1 MARAVPPVRLVA
13 MYESRSDEPLPRGRF
28 AARLGLHLAVAL
40 LLLAL
45 SLAGGM
51 WGYMHWEQLAPAD
64 AFLNAAMLLGGMG
77 PVNPP
82 QTLAGKLFAGTYAL
96 YAGLVFIVATAL
108 VLTPLIHRV
117 LHRFHA
123 DADDGPDD
131 PPHPPGA

>member
-1 MARAVPPVRLVA
+1 
-13 MYESRSDEPLPRGRF
+13 MYESRTDEPLARGQF

-40 LLLAL
+40 LLLAF

-51 WGYMHWEQLAPAD
+51 WGYMHWENLPAVD

-82 QTLAGKLFAGTYAL
+82 LTSGGKLFAGVYAL
-96 YAGLVFIVATAL
+96 YAGLVFIVTAAL
-108 VLTPLIHRV
+108 VLTPVIHRV

-123 DADDGPDD
+123 DADDGPDPD
-131 PPHPPGA
+131 